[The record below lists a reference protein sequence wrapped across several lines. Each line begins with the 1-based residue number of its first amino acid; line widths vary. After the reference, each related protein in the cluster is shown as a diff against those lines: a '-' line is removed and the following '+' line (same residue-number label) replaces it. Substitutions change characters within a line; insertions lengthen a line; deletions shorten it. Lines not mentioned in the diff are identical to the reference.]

1 VPVVTIT
8 VRRTASRALR
18 AKVLDSIHAALVN
31 AGADP
36 KDRFNRVLELDEADF
51 QYDAR
56 FPDVKT
62 ARTGEFVLA
71 EILLGAGRS
80 VKIKKK
86 ILADIVERLS
96 AHGLDAENLMV
107 VFQDVPWENWSP
119 AGGRMP
125 HG

>member
-8 VRRTASRALR
+8 VRNTASRELR
-18 AKVLDSIHAALVN
+18 AKVLESIQAALVN

-36 KDRFNRVLELDEADF
+36 KDRFHRVLELKEADF
-51 QYDAR
+51 QYDAK

-62 ARTGEFVLA
+62 TRTGDFVLA

-86 ILADIVERLS
+86 ILSDITERL
-96 AHGLDAENLMV
+96 AAQGIDPENFMLI
-107 VFQDVPWENWSP
+107 FQDVPWENWSP

>member
-1 VPVVTIT
+1 MPVVTLT
-8 VRRTASRALR
+8 VRSSAARELR

-31 AGADP
+31 AGADR
-36 KDRFNRVLELDEADF
+36 KDRFHRVLELDDADF
-51 QYDAR
+51 QYDPK

-62 ARTGEFVLA
+62 ERTGEFVLA

-80 VKIKKK
+80 VKVKKK
-86 ILADIVERLS
+86 ILADIVERV
-96 AHGLDAENLMV
+96 AAQGIDPENIMV
-107 VFQDVPWENWSP
+107 VFHDVPWENWSP

>member
-8 VRRTASRALR
+8 VRKTAGRALR

-36 KDRFNRVLELDEADF
+36 KDRFHRVLQLDEADF
-51 QYDAR
+51 HYDAK

-62 ARTGEFVLA
+62 ARTGDFVLA

>member
-8 VRRTASRALR
+8 VRNSASRELR
-18 AKVLDSIHAALVN
+18 AKVLDAIHAALVN

-36 KDRFNRVLELDEADF
+36 KDRFHRVLELEEAEF
-51 QYDAR
+51 RYDAN

-62 ARTGEFVLA
+62 KRTGDFVMA

-86 ILADIVERLS
+86 ILSDIVE
-96 AHGLDAENLMV
+96 GLAAQGVDPENFMLI
-107 VFQDVPWENWSP
+107 FQDVPWENWSP

>member
-8 VRRTASRALR
+8 VRKTAGRALR

-36 KDRFNRVLELDEADF
+36 KDRFHRVLELDEADF
-51 QYDAR
+51 HYDAK
-56 FPDVKT
+56 FTDVKT
-62 ARTGEFVLA
+62 ARTGDFVLA

>member
-8 VRRTASRALR
+8 VRRTAGRALR

-31 AGADP
+31 AGAD
-36 KDRFNRVLELDEADF
+36 
-51 QYDAR
+51 
-56 FPDVKT
+56 
-62 ARTGEFVLA
+62 
-71 EILLGAGRS
+71 ILLGAGRS